1 MFEIARDN
9 FWPLIQLQ
17 QHQRLQQQLF
27 AFDISDRFGT
37 QNCTYARQMC
47 MNLNVWAAE
56 IVAIANKMFTL
67 FIG

>member
-17 QHQRLQQQLF
+17 QHQQQLF

-37 QNCTYARQMC
+37 QNCTYASQMC